1 MANSVNT
8 TWIVSCVIWK
18 KPKCGLPDIGH
29 CDSRSYRK
37 EGYAR
42 ERFDAIVDSL
52 KYDGFAI
59 ADLDVPYG
67 ESYEGIRAS
76 KKSDVYAVVY
86 IDKNPVWRP

>member
-1 MANSVNT
+1 MANSNNT
-8 TWIVSCVIWK
+8 TWLVSCVMWK
-18 KPKCGLPDIGH
+18 RCSGGLPDVTH

-37 EGYAR
+37 EWYAR
-42 ERFDAIVDSL
+42 ERFDAIIDSL

-76 KKSDVYAVVY
+76 KKSGVYAVVY
-86 IDKNPVWRP
+86 IDRNPVWKP